1 MFPGRQ
7 RIAEAAMMDHSENDR
22 SKLRKI
28 RQVAGR
34 AGAKARWEHMAAWH
48 RDLEQLRGG
57 FKNDGWRLCC
67 QHLLL
72 RYIFL
77 WRGGGKALS
86 PDAEDELAA
95 LAGLL
100 RPRTGHWTIDRIAG
114 MVRMDNSDWHL
125 PMLNIRWSWQ
135 GLRWLLN
142 VTNAE
147 SERLES
153 VKESRQPK
161 PEPSPSAVKR
171 GERRMQLL
179 ALSLLRKRG
188 DARPSLR
195 TIQAELL
202 QRTGRTVSLRTI
214 AQDLGQRR

>member
-1 MFPGRQ
+1 MNQ
-7 RIAEAAMMDHSENDR
+7 SEIDR
-22 SKLRKI
+22 SKLRAA
-28 RQVAGR
+28 RQAAGR
-34 AGAKARWEHMAAWH
+34 AGARARWRHALEWH
-48 RDLEQLRGG
+48 RDLETLRGG
-57 FKNDGWRLCC
+57 FKDDDWKLATR
-67 QHLLL
+67 HLVV
-72 RYIFL
+72 RYITL
-77 WRGGGKALS
+77 WRSGGKALS
-86 PDAEDELAA
+86 ADAKNELRT
-95 LAGLL
+95 LASRL
-100 RPRTGHWTIDRIAG
+100 RTQAGYWTPDRIARL
-114 MVRMDNSDWHL
+114 VRTEPNKHDPGDWHL

-153 VKESRQPK
+153 MKESRQPK

-179 ALSLLRKRG
+179 ALSLLWKRG
-188 DARPSLR
+188 DARASLR

-202 QRTGRTVSLRTI
+202 RRTGRTVSLRTI